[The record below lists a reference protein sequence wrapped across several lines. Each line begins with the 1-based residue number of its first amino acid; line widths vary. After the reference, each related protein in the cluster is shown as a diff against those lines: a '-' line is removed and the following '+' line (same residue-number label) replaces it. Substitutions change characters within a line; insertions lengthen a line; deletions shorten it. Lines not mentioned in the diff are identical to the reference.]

1 MIFQL
6 RSSDPG
12 EELWAARFKHSVLA
26 PRFPPSWLV
35 RRLPEEPR
43 RISVAVWAG
52 IRQPLAEAVVQ
63 RPEHRVLKT
72 RHHDWKPWLPTE
84 NGFRELQSIDLLC
97 GNDHHLKPLENG
109 RLRDIH
115 AVTG

>member
-1 MIFQL
+1 MG
-6 RSSDPG
+6 S
-12 EELWAARFKHSVLA
+12 RFH
-26 PRFPPSWLV
+26 
-35 RRLPEEPR
+35 RLYLLDEVAHVPEGPEDTGTGKSTKG
-43 RISVAVWAG
+43 RIA
-52 IRQPLAEAVVQ
+52 AEAIVQ

-84 NGFRELQSIDLLC
+84 NGFREVQSIDLLC

-109 RLRDIH
+109 PLRDIH